1 MSIQLWERPAKR
13 TCFSCI
19 CFVAVMS
26 LENPGACGDSSST
39 GDINRNIRELL
50 LEVRNQR
57 SEINSP
63 NEEVRGASQSVA
75 SEVKKIKSGND
86 IRWRFDGN
94 RLQFEFNSEVA
105 DNLKQ
110 TLLGL
115 ENGKQEYAVEVLKES
130 CDKLKTRNKH
140 IRIADSSEGGWE
152 TVRQYISNPL
162 ASDSEDET
170 RLSRAESRAVKKKK
184 TQQKPKPKSKQSFCC
199 LWLYWFSQSAFVSS
213 KNSVTNS
220 WAADWFLSWI
230 PSRSTQYLQR
240 QTMFCLRRTKSHPPH
255 MSIHQGCSAAAIRRH
270 RQEMRQIQRGIL
282 LILKMSIFLLVMILI
297 VIDLLKIIL
306 SMNGVRKI

>member
-1 MSIQLWERPAKR
+1 
-13 TCFSCI
+13 
-19 CFVAVMS
+19 MS

-57 SEINSP
+57 SEINSLK
-63 NEEVRGASQSVA
+63 EEVRGASQSVA

-86 IRWRFDGN
+86 IRWRFEGN

-110 TLLGL
+110 TLWGL

-184 TQQKPKPKSKQSFCC
+184 TQQKPKPKSK
-199 LWLYWFSQSAFVSS
+199 A
-213 KNSVTNS
+213 
-220 WAADWFLSWI
+220 
-230 PSRSTQYLQR
+230 
-240 QTMFCLRRTKSHPPH
+240 
-255 MSIHQGCSAAAIRRH
+255 SAAYGYTDSLISICFF
-270 RQEMRQIQRGIL
+270 QEFSHKQLGPGLVPFVDTKQINAVPSTSDHVLPAANQITSAAHVHTPRVQCSSNQTPSSRNEADPVRDSLDIEDEYFSVGNDFDCDRFTQDYFEYEQGQKDI
-282 LILKMSIFLLVMILI
+282 I
-297 VIDLLKIIL
+297 VKNRLRNYIDF
-306 SMNGVRKI
+306 